1 LSEGLP
7 SKPSGVGVS
16 QSHSEISA
24 VISSEDLFRV
34 YATFVAKFL
43 RHLGVHSSD
52 LDDVVQEV
60 FMSAHRKG
68 GYRPGPASP
77 ATFLARLALDAR
89 RWVWRRNQRFAR
101 AQCIGVASSLAAE
114 PPDTPENAAETVQ
127 ALEQLQCA
135 LDSLDAE
142 TRAIFVLFELEQ
154 ESCAAIA
161 AGLELKLGTVYS
173 RLHYGRAEFRKALAR
188 AQLRAAQSSARAA
201 LGRNHGLRPQALT
214 RK

>member
-1 LSEGLP
+1 M
-7 SKPSGVGVS
+7 S

-24 VISSEDLFRV
+24 AICSEDLFRI
-34 YATFVAKFL
+34 YAAFVAKFL
-43 RHLGVHSSD
+43 RHLGVRDSD

-89 RWVWRRNQRFAR
+89 RWVARRNQRFAR
-101 AQCIGVASSLAAE
+101 AQCVGVASSLVAQA
-114 PPDTPENAAETVQ
+114 PDTPETGVSAEQ
-127 ALEQLQCA
+127 ALAQLQSA
-135 LDSLDAE
+135 LDTLDPE
-142 TRAIFVLFELEQ
+142 TRAIFLLFELEE

-161 AGLELKLGTVYS
+161 AGLGLKLGTVYS
-173 RLHYGRAEFRKALAR
+173 RLHYGRAAFRKALAR
-188 AQLRAAQSSARAA
+188 AQLRAAQPTALAA